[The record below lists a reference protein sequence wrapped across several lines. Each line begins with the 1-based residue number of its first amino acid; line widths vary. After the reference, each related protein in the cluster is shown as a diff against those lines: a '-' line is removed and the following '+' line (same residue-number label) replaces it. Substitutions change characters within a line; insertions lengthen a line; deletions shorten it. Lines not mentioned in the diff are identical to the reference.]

1 MEKYFQLKK
10 NIITI
15 KRINIK
21 QFENSTNNNNSLNYT
36 NIQTSFKKIN
46 FNSPNK
52 LLGLLKRKNIEGN
65 KLNIK
70 TLYPKM
76 IDIKQKMNK
85 FLKSEKSF
93 TSKYKVKNLFLSSN
107 NLNNLNRSDD
117 KLISHN
123 YNKLENYL
131 IGKIIGQGAQANV
144 RLCKNKLTGNLY
156 CMKIYKNVFIQNNK
170 NKLLIEKEISI
181 LKEIS
186 HPNIIKFIDKIYS
199 NSKIYLILEYA
210 KGITLKSYM
219 KNQPN
224 QKLNELKAKK
234 IFTQLISALSYL
246 HNKNICHR
254 DIKLDN
260 IIIND
265 NLNIKIIDL
274 GLGIH
279 FQENI
284 KLNSFCGTPF
294 FMAPEIY
301 KKEFYYGP
309 AVDIWSAGIVL
320 YILLCGKLPFK
331 SNNEKNLKQIIC
343 NGYIDFPNYLSFS
356 VKDLI
361 QKMLCINPGKRINC
375 NQILKHLWMFNGF
388 DLVE

>member
-1 MEKYFQLKK
+1 MDKFFQKNK

-21 QFENSTNNNNSLNYT
+21 QFENSSNYNGPDYT
-36 NIQTSFKKIN
+36 NIQTSFKKYK
-46 FNSPNK
+46 FNLSNK
-52 LLGLLKRKNIEGN
+52 LLEFLKSKNKEENIS
-65 KLNIK
+65 NIK
-70 TLYPKM
+70 TIYPK
-76 IDIKQKMNK
+76 IIEIKQKMNK
-85 FLKSEKSF
+85 FVKLEKSF
-93 TSKYKVKNLFLSSN
+93 TSKYKVNKISLLSNILNKSEDTIIFHN
-107 NLNNLNRSDD
+107 N
-117 KLISHN
+117 
-123 YNKLENYL
+123 NKLENYL
-131 IGKIIGQGAQANV
+131 IGKIIGQGAQAKV
-144 RLCKNKLTGNLY
+144 RLCKNKLTGQLY
-156 CMKIYKNVFIQNNK
+156 CMKIYNDVIIQNPK
-170 NKLLIEKEISI
+170 KKMLIEKEISI
-181 LKEIS
+181 LKEMS
-186 HPNIIKFIDKIYS
+186 HPNIIKFIEKICS

-246 HNKNICHR
+246 HNNNICHR

-274 GLGIH
+274 GLGVH
-279 FQENI
+279 FQDNK
-284 KLNSFCGTPF
+284 KLNSYCGTPF
-294 FMAPEIY
+294 FMAPEIL

-309 AVDIWSAGIVL
+309 SVDIWSAGIVL

-331 SNNEKNLKQIIC
+331 SNSEKNLKNIIC
-343 NGYIDFPNYLSFS
+343 NGYIDFPNYLSFT

-361 QKMLCINPGKRINC
+361 QKMLCINPEKRINC
-375 NQILKHLWMFNGF
+375 NEILKHLWLFNGF
-388 DLVE
+388 NFVE

>member
-1 MEKYFQLKK
+1 MDKFFQKNK

-21 QFENSTNNNNSLNYT
+21 QFENSSNYNGPDYT
-36 NIQTSFKKIN
+36 NIQTSFKKCK
-46 FNSPNK
+46 FNLSNK
-52 LLGLLKRKNIEGN
+52 LLEFLKSKNKEENIS
-65 KLNIK
+65 NIK
-70 TLYPKM
+70 TIYPK
-76 IDIKQKMNK
+76 IIEIKQKMNK
-85 FLKSEKSF
+85 FVKLEKSF
-93 TSKYKVKNLFLSSN
+93 TSKYKVNKISLLSNILNKSEDTIIFHN
-107 NLNNLNRSDD
+107 N
-117 KLISHN
+117 
-123 YNKLENYL
+123 NKLENYL
-131 IGKIIGQGAQANV
+131 IGKIIGQGAQAKV
-144 RLCKNKLTGNLY
+144 RLCKNKLTGQLY
-156 CMKIYKNVFIQNNK
+156 CMKIYNDVIIQNPK
-170 NKLLIEKEISI
+170 KKMLIEKEISI
-181 LKEIS
+181 LKEMS
-186 HPNIIKFIDKIYS
+186 HPNIIKFIEKICS

-246 HNKNICHR
+246 HNNNICHR

-274 GLGIH
+274 GLGVH
-279 FQENI
+279 FQDNK
-284 KLNSFCGTPF
+284 KLNSYCGTPF
-294 FMAPEIY
+294 FMAPEIL

-309 AVDIWSAGIVL
+309 SVDIWSAGIVL

-331 SNNEKNLKQIIC
+331 SNSEKNLKHIIC
-343 NGYIDFPNYLSFS
+343 NGYIDFPNYLSFT

-361 QKMLCINPGKRINC
+361 QKMLCINPEKRINC
-375 NQILKHLWMFNGF
+375 NEILKHLWLFNGF
-388 DLVE
+388 NFVE

>member
-1 MEKYFQLKK
+1 MDKFFQKNK

-21 QFENSTNNNNSLNYT
+21 QFENSSNYNGPDYT
-36 NIQTSFKKIN
+36 NIQTSFKKCK
-46 FNSPNK
+46 FNLSNK
-52 LLGLLKRKNIEGN
+52 LLEFNKISLLSNI
-65 KLNIK
+65 LN
-70 TLYPKM
+70 
-76 IDIKQKMNK
+76 
-85 FLKSEKSF
+85 KSEDTIIF
-93 TSKYKVKNLFLSSN
+93 HN
-107 NLNNLNRSDD
+107 N
-117 KLISHN
+117 
-123 YNKLENYL
+123 NKLENYL
-131 IGKIIGQGAQANV
+131 IGKIIGQGAQAKV
-144 RLCKNKLTGNLY
+144 RLCKNKLTGQLY
-156 CMKIYKNVFIQNNK
+156 CMKIYNDVIIQNPK
-170 NKLLIEKEISI
+170 KKMLIEKEISI
-181 LKEIS
+181 LKEMS
-186 HPNIIKFIDKIYS
+186 HPNIIKFIEKICS

-246 HNKNICHR
+246 HNNNICHR

-274 GLGIH
+274 GLGVH
-279 FQENI
+279 FQDNK
-284 KLNSFCGTPF
+284 KLNSYCGTPF
-294 FMAPEIY
+294 FMAPEIL

-309 AVDIWSAGIVL
+309 SVDIWSAGIVL

-331 SNNEKNLKQIIC
+331 SNSEKNLKHIIC
-343 NGYIDFPNYLSFS
+343 NGYIDFPNYLSFT

-361 QKMLCINPGKRINC
+361 QKMLCINPEKRINC
-375 NQILKHLWMFNGF
+375 NEILKHLWLFNGF
-388 DLVE
+388 NFVE